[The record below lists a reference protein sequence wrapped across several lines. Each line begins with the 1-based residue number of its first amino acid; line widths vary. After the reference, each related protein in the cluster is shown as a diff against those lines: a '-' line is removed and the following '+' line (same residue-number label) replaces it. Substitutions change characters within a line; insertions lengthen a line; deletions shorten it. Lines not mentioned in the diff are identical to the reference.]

1 MVTVQA
7 IHLGPIM
14 FPWGLAI
21 PIIALVLSLLLGKFL
36 FPKFKITTAQ
46 WQKFKDSIWNAI
58 LIALLSARVSFILF
72 HLDSYLAHP
81 IEIIKIQDKGFHLYT
96 GIVVAFAWIIWKNKP
111 LSKKFLAILLLSFS
125 MLNLAGFALLHQA
138 QMKYQQYPDL
148 NLQTLNQQPIAL
160 SQFTGKPTVINLWA
174 TWCPPCRREMPVLLE
189 AQKNHPDVEFVL
201 INQGEDA
208 TTIEK
213 YLQNHVQG
221 LNNVLL
227 DPQGQTAEKTGMFGL
242 PSTLFFDA
250 QGKLIASHMGELTH
264 ASLNQKI
271 KQIRVNIKEE

>member
-1 MVTVQA
+1 MLTVQA

-14 FPWGLAI
+14 LPWGLAI
-21 PIIALVLSLLLGKFL
+21 PLIALVFSLLIGKFL
-36 FPKFKITTAQ
+36 LPRFKVTDAQ
-46 WQKFKDSIWNAI
+46 WQDFKDSIWNAI
-58 LIALLSARVSFILF
+58 LIALLSARVSFILLN
-72 HLDSYLAHP
+72 LDSYLAHP
-81 IEIIKIQDKGFHLYT
+81 IEMMKIQDKGFHLYT
-96 GIVVAFAWIIWKNKP
+96 GIVAAFAWICWKNKP
-111 LSKKFLAILLLSFS
+111 LSKKFLAILMFSFS
-125 MLNLAGFALLHQA
+125 MLNLGGFALLHQV
-138 QMKYQQYPDL
+138 QMQYQQYPDL
-148 NLQTLNQQPIAL
+148 NLQTLNKQPIAL

-189 AQKNHPDVEFVL
+189 AQKNHPAVKFIL

-208 TTIEK
+208 ATIEK
-213 YLQNHVQG
+213 YLQQHVQG

-271 KQIRVNIKEE
+271 KQIQVNEKE

>member
-1 MVTVQA
+1 MLTVQE

-46 WQKFKDSIWNAI
+46 WQEFKDSIWNAV

-81 IEIIKIQDKGFHLYT
+81 MEIIKIQDKGFHLYT

-125 MLNLAGFALLHQA
+125 MLNLGGFALLDQV
-138 QMKYQQYPDL
+138 QMKYQQYPDF

-213 YLQNHVQG
+213 YLQNHAQG
-221 LNNVLL
+221 LSNVLL